1 MPSTL
6 GFGDKGPEVA
16 DLVRL
21 LTTHGC
27 APRPSLSRS
36 APASAVQS
44 RTWSC
49 TFRWPTRM
57 PTKNGPTLAGWSAMS
72 SALYSCVSLR

>member
-27 APRPSLSRS
+27 APAHPESQRPGFGRS
-36 APASAVQS
+36 VENMVLCFQMTHQNADEK
-44 RTWSC
+44 
-49 TFRWPTRM
+49 WPD
-57 PTKNGPTLAGWSAMS
+57 AG
-72 SALYSCVSLR
+72 